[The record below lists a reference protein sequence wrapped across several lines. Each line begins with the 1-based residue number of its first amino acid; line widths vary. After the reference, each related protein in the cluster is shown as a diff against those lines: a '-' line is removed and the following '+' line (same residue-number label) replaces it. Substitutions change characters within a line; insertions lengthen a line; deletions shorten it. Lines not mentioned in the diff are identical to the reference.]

1 MSDDELLRQLVDE
14 AWKKALPMIR
24 QRLGSEPERER
35 LDLELVDNLIDG
47 LTEDDDPIEAMK
59 LRELRVALVDQSEGT
74 LPRKSLTAAFDAR
87 GIEVYYDLL
96 RDSPVQKHAVFTL
109 AYDLLGVEIGA
120 RRALVV
126 CGLREAAIDEVF
138 ARAVSRLTTTPLRI
152 DAAKDL
158 VGRNADALL
167 DLHPG
172 AKFDIPRLR
181 REGGRALLLRD
192 LPKEGRPVW
201 VIDQLEDL
209 GSEIGDVDARAH
221 VRTNI
226 LRLIDHWADTGTDVA
241 RCYEFD
247 REAGFFR
254 DHDVALK
261 GAAFLLRTSQTAHDF
276 WAETNAHKLYKLS
289 LSNVELKRA
298 AAS

>member
-1 MSDDELLRQLVDE
+1 M
-14 AWKKALPMIR
+14 
-24 QRLGSEPERER
+24 
-35 LDLELVDNLIDG
+35 DNLIDG

-109 AYDLLGVEIGA
+109 AYDLLGVEIGP

-138 ARAVSRLTTTPLRI
+138 ARVVSRLTTTPLRI
-152 DAAKDL
+152 DAAKDPS
-158 VGRNADALL
+158 L
-167 DLHPG
+167 DQTRTRSSICIQVPNSTSRG
-172 AKFDIPRLR
+172 SGERAGERCSCETCQRKGDPCGSSTNWKTSGQRL
-181 REGGRALLLRD
+181 ETWMPL
-192 LPKEGRPVW
+192 
-201 VIDQLEDL
+201 
-209 GSEIGDVDARAH
+209 AH

-241 RCYEFD
+241 RCDEFD

-261 GAAFLLRTSQTAHDF
+261 GAAFLLRTSQTAYDF